1 MKTCK
6 LLREQVAAAT
16 GSKKAELVLKN
27 AQIVNVFT
35 QSVETGDIAIEGGYI
50 VGIGNYEGITE
61 KDLGGAYV
69 CPGFLDGHIHIESS
83 MTSPGEFER
92 AVVPHGTIAVITDPH
107 EIANVAG
114 TAGILFMMQS
124 AQKLDLDV
132 YFMLPSCVPAT
143 DLDESGAEL
152 LARDLEPFYADEK
165 VLGLAEM
172 MNAFGVTHGDKG
184 CFEKLVQARS
194 LKKAIDGHAPA
205 LSGKELNA
213 YVTAGIRSDHEC
225 SDFEEAKE
233 KFARGQWI
241 MIRQGTAAK
250 NLKALMGMFEDPYY
264 QRCLLV
270 TDDKHPGDLIRIGHI
285 DAIIREAVSM
295 GADPI
300 RAIRMGTLNAAAY
313 FGLHDMGAVA
323 PGYKADLAVFDDL
336 RTLNVKQVYKGG
348 KLVAENGK
356 MLHQK
361 EKNTDWSTEI
371 KERVFHSFHR
381 VPITVEELQL
391 KETTGTH
398 QRVIDMVAHELITK
412 ERIEE
417 WKELPGVAPGVD
429 ISRDIVKL
437 AAIERHKNTGH
448 VGLGFLGKYGLKKG
462 AVATSIGHD
471 SHNLVIAGVADE
483 DMVLAGNRVIENGG
497 GLAIALE
504 GKVLADLPLPIG
516 GLMADEPVEVVDE
529 KLEHMKKLSVELGI
543 SEDIDAF
550 MTLAFISLPVIPKL
564 RLNTYGVVDVE
575 KHQVVEARF

>member
-92 AVVPHGTIAVITDPH
+92 AVVPHGTTAVITDPH

-114 TAGILFMMQS
+114 TAGIRFMMQS

-471 SHNLVIAGVADE
+471 SHNLVIAGVTDE

-564 RLNTYGVVDVE
+564 RLNTYGVIDVE

>member
-114 TAGILFMMQS
+114 TAGIRFMMQS

-471 SHNLVIAGVADE
+471 SHNLVIAGVTDE

-529 KLEHMKKLSVELGI
+529 KLEHMKKISTELGI
-543 SEDIDAF
+543 SKDIDAF

>member
-92 AVVPHGTIAVITDPH
+92 AVVPHGTTAVITDPH

-114 TAGILFMMQS
+114 TAGIRFMMQS
-124 AQKLDLDV
+124 AQKLELDV

-152 LARDLEPFYADEK
+152 LAKDLEPFYADEK

-250 NLKALMGMFEDPYY
+250 NLKGLMGMFEDPYY

-348 KLVAENGK
+348 KLVAEDGK

-361 EKNTDWSTEI
+361 EKITDWSDEI

-381 VPITVEELQL
+381 DPITVEELQL

-398 QRVIDMVAHELITK
+398 QRVIDMVAHELITR

-417 WKELPGVAPGVD
+417 WKELPDVAKGVD
-429 ISRDIVKL
+429 VSRDIVKL

-471 SHNLVIAGVADE
+471 SHNLVIAGVTDE

-497 GLAIALE
+497 GLAIALD

-529 KLEHMKKLSVELGI
+529 KLEHMKKLSMELGI

>member
-1 MKTCK
+1 MEKVD
-6 LLREQVAAAT
+6 LLVEDTEVYNSYLKQFINADVYIKGTKIYYVDTEHRH
-16 GSKKAELVLKN
+16 ELEAVRVLDGRSFKM
-27 AQIVNVFT
+27 
-35 QSVETGDIAIEGGYI
+35 
-50 VGIGNYEGITE
+50 
-61 KDLGGAYV
+61 L
-69 CPGFLDGHIHIESS
+69 PGFIDIHMHIESS
-83 MTSPGEFER
+83 MMTPVSFGKR
-92 AVVPHGTIAVITDPH
+92 AAECGVTTLVSEPH

-114 TAGILFMMQS
+114 TAGIRFMMQS

-348 KLVAENGK
+348 KLVAEK
-356 MLHQK
+356 W
-361 EKNTDWSTEI
+361 KNAPS
-371 KERVFHSFHR
+371 ERKKYRLVHR
-381 VPITVEELQL
+381 D
-391 KETTGTH
+391 
-398 QRVIDMVAHELITK
+398 QRTCIPF
-412 ERIEE
+412 
-417 WKELPGVAPGVD
+417 LPQSSYYSGRAA
-429 ISRDIVKL
+429 VKRNHRNPS
-437 AAIERHKNTGH
+437 AGH
-448 VGLGFLGKYGLKKG
+448 
-462 AVATSIGHD
+462 
-471 SHNLVIAGVADE
+471 
-483 DMVLAGNRVIENGG
+483 
-497 GLAIALE
+497 
-504 GKVLADLPLPIG
+504 
-516 GLMADEPVEVVDE
+516 
-529 KLEHMKKLSVELGI
+529 
-543 SEDIDAF
+543 
-550 MTLAFISLPVIPKL
+550 
-564 RLNTYGVVDVE
+564 
-575 KHQVVEARF
+575 

>member
-92 AVVPHGTIAVITDPH
+92 AVVPHGTTAVITDPH

-114 TAGILFMMQS
+114 TAGIRFMMQS

-471 SHNLVIAGVADE
+471 SHNLVIAGVTDE

>member
-114 TAGILFMMQS
+114 TAGIRFMMQS

-471 SHNLVIAGVADE
+471 SHNLVIAGVTDE

-516 GLMADEPVEVVDE
+516 GLMADEPIEVVDE

>member
-1 MKTCK
+1 M
-6 LLREQVAAAT
+6 
-16 GSKKAELVLKN
+16 
-27 AQIVNVFT
+27 
-35 QSVETGDIAIEGGYI
+35 Y
-50 VGIGNYEGITE
+50 
-61 KDLGGAYV
+61 
-69 CPGFLDGHIHIESS
+69 
-83 MTSPGEFER
+83 
-92 AVVPHGTIAVITDPH
+92 
-107 EIANVAG
+107 
-114 TAGILFMMQS
+114 
-124 AQKLDLDV
+124 
-132 YFMLPSCVPAT
+132 LPSECRC
-143 DLDESGAEL
+143 
-152 LARDLEPFYADEK
+152 RDGYR
-165 VLGLAEM
+165 LGFCHSDRQRGRVEQLYDR
-172 MNAFGVTHGDKG
+172 NIKRRRSF
-184 CFEKLVQARS
+184 VQARS

-250 NLKALMGMFEDPYY
+250 NLKGLMGMFEDPYY

-348 KLVAENGK
+348 KLVAEDGK

-361 EKNTDWSTEI
+361 EKITDWSDEI

-381 VPITVEELQL
+381 DPITVEELQL
-391 KETTGTH
+391 KKTTGTH
-398 QRVIDMVAHELITK
+398 QRVIDMVAHELITR

-417 WKELPGVAPGVD
+417 WKELPGMAPGVD

-448 VGLGFLGKYGLKKG
+448 VGLGFLGKYGLKRG

-471 SHNLVIAGVADE
+471 SHNLVIAGVTDE

-497 GLAIALE
+497 GLAIALA